1 VNYEL
6 TLHARNVLHER
17 HIAVEWMERV
27 IADPALIEPSATDLT
42 VESRFAKIPE
52 HGNRV
57 LRVVM
62 NKTVVPQRV
71 VSVYFDRT
79 MKGKL

>member
-1 VNYEL
+1 MNYEL
-6 TLHARNVLHER
+6 TQHARDALQER
-17 HIAVEWMERV
+17 QISVEWMERV
-27 IADPALIEPSATDLT
+27 MAKPALIQPSTADAT

-57 LRVVM
+57 LRVVV
-62 NKTVVPQRV
+62 NKTVVPERV